1 MSKNGKEKR
10 NSQSGDQDVSFSS
23 QHSTGDDP
31 IVFIARESM
40 KYETKNDVVEKRK
53 KIEVLRHMS
62 DQDIKG
68 TMHSANPKSYE
79 SQMIMRN
86 RSYEVER
93 ITELNIMESEMGL
106 TSARAQVLLKQYGPN
121 VLEEKEKSKLGLLFD
136 IFSAPMPLMIWAAIV
151 IEACFKNWFDLVILA
166 FLQFVNGFI
175 GFYETV
181 KAGNAVAALKNSL
194 KPSAQVKR
202 DGKWQ
207 MIDAALLVPTDLVML
222 CAGSAVPADCS
233 INEGT
238 LAVDQAALTGES
250 MPVTMKAGD
259 VPKMGSTVVRGEV
272 EATVQDTGMNTF
284 FGKTAALI
292 QSVDEQSRMDRVLM
306 GVVKFLLI
314 LSVTACLILLIYLL
328 VEGEDFADV
337 FSFLVILL
345 VASIPIAMVV
355 VVTSTMALGARTLAQ
370 KQAIVTRLSAI
381 EELAGLKMLCSDK
394 TGTLTLNKMM
404 IREETPVFDDETT
417 RNDVIQQA
425 ALAARWKEP
434 PKDALDT
441 MVLGAADLDD
451 CNNCYVQLNY
461 MPFDPEIK
469 RTAATIK
476 SNKTGETFEVSKG
489 APHVILALCDNKDAI
504 KTAVD
509 LKVIEMAERGIRSLA
524 VAKTNAEGKW
534 IMSGILTFM
543 DPPRPDTKET
553 IERAIHYGLEVK
565 MITGDHAVI
574 AKETC
579 RQLGMGDHIMAAD
592 ELPPANEDGS
602 ISPEELEKLGTT
614 AENVDGFAQVFP
626 AHKFQIVEALR
637 KKGYSTGMT
646 GDGVNDAPAL
656 KKADVG
662 IAVQGSTDAARAA
675 ADIVLTSPGLSV
687 VVSCLQQST
696 FLRKICTCS
705 ICS

>member
-1 MSKNGKEKR
+1 MGN
-10 NSQSGDQDVSFSS
+10 NSEEMPNNQSDGERDTSS
-23 QHSTGDDP
+23 QRSDDRP
-31 IVFIARESM
+31 VVYVARESM
-40 KYETKNDVVEKRK
+40 KYETKQEVAKKRQN
-53 KIEVLRHMS
+53 IEVLRHIS
-62 DQDIKG
+62 DEDIMG

-79 SQMIMRN
+79 SQKIMRN
-86 RSYEVER
+86 RSYEIER
-93 ITELNIMESEMGL
+93 VTELNILESEMGL
-106 TSARAQVLLKQYGPN
+106 TSAKAQALLEEYGPN
-121 VLEEKEKSKLGLLFD
+121 VLEEKDKTKMRILFE
-136 IFSAPMPLMIWAAIV
+136 IFTAPMPLMLWVAIALEAA
-151 IEACFKNWFDLVILA
+151 FQNWFDLIILTI
-166 FLQFVNGFI
+166 LQLINGFI

-181 KAGNAVAALKNSL
+181 KAGNAVSALKNSL
-194 KPSAQVKR
+194 KPTAQVKR

-207 MIDAALLVPTDLVML
+207 VIDAALLVPTDLVML

-238 LAVDQAALTGES
+238 LSVDQAALTGES
-250 MPVTMKAGD
+250 LPVNMKAGD
-259 VPKMGSTVVRGEV
+259 VPKMGSTIVRGEV
-272 EATVQDTGMNTF
+272 EATVQDTGMNTL

-292 QSVDEQSRMDRVLM
+292 QSVDERSRMDKVLM
-306 GVVKFLLI
+306 GVVKSLLVLSLGACTILFIYLI
-314 LSVTACLILLIYLL
+314 LK
-328 VEGEDFADV
+328 GESFIGT

-345 VASIPIAMVV
+345 VASIPLAMVV
-355 VVTSTMALGARTLAQ
+355 VVTSTMALGAKTLAQ

-394 TGTLTLNKMM
+394 TGTLTLNKMV
-404 IREETPVFDDETT
+404 IREETPVFDDDTT
-417 RNDVIQQA
+417 HQDVIQLA
-425 ALAARWKEP
+425 ALAARWNEP

-451 CNNCYVQLNY
+451 CNNYVQLNY
-461 MPFDPEIK
+461 MPFDPEVK
-469 RTAATIK
+469 RTAAKIK
-476 SNKTGETFEVSKG
+476 TKGGETFEVSKG
-489 APHVILALCDNKDAI
+489 APHVILDMCANKDDI
-504 KTAVD
+504 KQAVD

-524 VAKTNAEGKW
+524 VAKTDAEGQW
-534 IMSGILTFM
+534 RMIGILTFM
-543 DPPRPDTKET
+543 DPPRPDTKQT
-553 IERAIHYGLEVK
+553 IERAIHYGLKVK

-579 RQLGMGDHIMAAD
+579 RQLGLGDNILSASD
-592 ELPPANEDGS
+592 LPPANEDGS
-602 ISPEELEKLGTT
+602 ISPEELEKLGAT
-614 AENVDGFAQVFP
+614 AEHVDGFAQVFP
-626 AHKFQIVEALR
+626 AHKFQIVEALK

-696 FLRKICTCS
+696 FLGNISTCS